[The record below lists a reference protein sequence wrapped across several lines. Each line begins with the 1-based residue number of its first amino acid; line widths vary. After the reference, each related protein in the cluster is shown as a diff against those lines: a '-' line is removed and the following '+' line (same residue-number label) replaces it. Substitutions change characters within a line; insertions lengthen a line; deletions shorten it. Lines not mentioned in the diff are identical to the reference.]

1 MSLFEV
7 ENYVIIDDMYMGKI
21 IKKIWNGYGVIV
33 KLDND
38 PTYTDS
44 TIIQYQLL
52 NDLVDNSDMKGYML
66 VKSDNKMRLINKNNL
81 TALIKLELE
90 KERYVYINNK
100 IDNNFIFFKK
110 NILANMKSVTLSGVP
125 VIPIVSQ
132 TQSTSE
138 KSTKSIKLVDDSVV
152 VEPLSMGSILGAGFD
167 SLIGGSNINEQLNK
181 LGTYINTHDLT
192 HYITQPQQIQQSL
205 PIFQS
210 QQLNNVHSIK
220 RLDTNIVGGVY
231 NPYLGNMQPLSN
243 LTHNSNVPQ
252 LMNTNLLINEQ
263 LGSSKKE
270 SLDEIRGILGLN
282 KKLIS
287 SESSK
292 YEFTTPALYESIN
305 IMPDEH
311 MSYEIGDKKEKE
323 VVEKINDLQKYR
335 EEDIKEDNYDLY
347 IKNMINKLFMNED
360 EIDYDE
366 IFDDDKL
373 YAKEAE
379 QLNILEHGQ
388 RLSVI
393 KPSIKAVL
401 EKFEKIDPNLY
412 LDLTNTLL
420 YKHIISDNKI
430 DNVSFGIQLIKKIK
444 DILIN
449 IQKSIK
455 FEDGRSLLEQI
466 NLFAYLKFKIAGGY
480 IIIENENYDLEN
492 IKRVITRDT
501 VPNLKLLESQYDQ
514 SINYKILSN
523 IILRNKSTLELQK
536 NKDIVTEAL
545 NILAQDY
552 FICLQTRVEYLLWT
566 LTRLILCWYSDPI
579 LNEHI
584 FKIKILI
591 NLYRARGI
599 KEFNRDI
606 GVQPV
611 ILIVPKYGRDSALKI
626 LSHLSYYFFPYKNVG
641 WKGSSPSYFNKVDD
655 LIYYTNG
662 SIDLKKYIKHL
673 LKSGNQIISP
683 LSNDF
688 TKIDLPNDSNDIEFK
703 LPTTK

>member
-7 ENYVIIDDMYMGKI
+7 ENYVIIDDMYMVKI

-347 IKNMINKLFMNED
+347 IKNMI
-360 EIDYDE
+360 
-366 IFDDDKL
+366 
-373 YAKEAE
+373 
-379 QLNILEHGQ
+379 
-388 RLSVI
+388 
-393 KPSIKAVL
+393 
-401 EKFEKIDPNLY
+401 
-412 LDLTNTLL
+412 
-420 YKHIISDNKI
+420 
-430 DNVSFGIQLIKKIK
+430 
-444 DILIN
+444 
-449 IQKSIK
+449 
-455 FEDGRSLLEQI
+455 
-466 NLFAYLKFKIAGGY
+466 
-480 IIIENENYDLEN
+480 
-492 IKRVITRDT
+492 
-501 VPNLKLLESQYDQ
+501 
-514 SINYKILSN
+514 
-523 IILRNKSTLELQK
+523 
-536 NKDIVTEAL
+536 
-545 NILAQDY
+545 
-552 FICLQTRVEYLLWT
+552 
-566 LTRLILCWYSDPI
+566 
-579 LNEHI
+579 
-584 FKIKILI
+584 
-591 NLYRARGI
+591 
-599 KEFNRDI
+599 
-606 GVQPV
+606 
-611 ILIVPKYGRDSALKI
+611 
-626 LSHLSYYFFPYKNVG
+626 
-641 WKGSSPSYFNKVDD
+641 
-655 LIYYTNG
+655 
-662 SIDLKKYIKHL
+662 
-673 LKSGNQIISP
+673 
-683 LSNDF
+683 
-688 TKIDLPNDSNDIEFK
+688 
-703 LPTTK
+703 

>member
-33 KLDND
+33 KLDNCPD
-38 PTYTDS
+38 YIDS
-44 TIIQYQLL
+44 TIVQYQLL
-52 NDLVDNSDMKGYML
+52 NDVANNSDMKGYML

-81 TALIKLELE
+81 ISLIKLELK
-90 KERYVYINNK
+90 KERYVYINDK
-100 IDNNFIFFKK
+100 INNNFIYFKNNK
-110 NILANMKSVTLSGVP
+110 LFNIKSTILLNIP
-125 VIPIVSQ
+125 VIPITNQ
-132 TQSTSE
+132 THKMLLTPNKNISDNNLSTQY
-138 KSTKSIKLVDDSVV
+138 
-152 VEPLSMGSILGAGFD
+152 LSMDTVLARDFEP
-167 SLIGGSNINEQLNK
+167 LIGGSTVNEQLNK
-181 LGTYINTHDLT
+181 LSNYIDAHKLT
-192 HYITQPQQIQQSL
+192 HYITQPEQIQQL
-205 PIFQS
+205 
-210 QQLNNVHSIK
+210 QQINNSINTKELKIKNIGRVH
-220 RLDTNIVGGVY
+220 
-231 NPYLGNMQPLSN
+231 NPYLGNENTQYISN
-243 LTHNSNVPQ
+243 AKYDLTIPQ
-252 LMNTNLLINEQ
+252 LTNTHLLNNEQ
-263 LGSSKKE
+263 NGSSSKE
-270 SLDEIRGILGLN
+270 SLDVIRQMLGLN
-282 KKLIS
+282 NKLIS
-287 SESSK
+287 SQSSKNELSSPILHESIHIVPDDYANSHNLDVEKESSIK
-292 YEFTTPALYESIN
+292 KKDN
-305 IMPDEH
+305 I
-311 MSYEIGDKKEKE
+311 
-323 VVEKINDLQKYR
+323 QKYR
-335 EEDIKEDNYDLY
+335 EQDIKEDNYDLY
-347 IKNMINKLFMNED
+347 IKNMINNLFINED
-360 EIDYDE
+360 EIDYNE
-366 IFDDDKL
+366 IFNDDKL
-373 YAKEAE
+373 YAGEAE
-379 QLNILEHGQ
+379 RLNILEEGQ
-388 RLSVI
+388 RFNII

-401 EKFEKIDPNLY
+401 EKFEKIDQNLY

-466 NLFAYLKFKIAGGY
+466 NLFAYLKFKISGGY
-480 IIIENENYDLEN
+480 IIIENESYDLQN
-492 IKRVITRDT
+492 IKRIITRDI
-501 VPNLKLLESQYDQ
+501 VENLKLLESQYDQ
-514 SINYKILSN
+514 PINYKILSN
-523 IILRNKSTLELQK
+523 VILKNKSTSELQK
-536 NKDIVTEAL
+536 NKDIVIEAL

-552 FICLQTRVEYLLWT
+552 FICLQSRVEYLLWT

-599 KEFNRDI
+599 KEFNREF

-641 WKGSSPSYFNKVDD
+641 WKESSPSYFNKVDD

-673 LKSGNQIISP
+673 LKNGNHFISP

-703 LPTTK
+703 LPKIK

>member
-7 ENYVIIDDMYMGKI
+7 GNYVIIDDMYMGKI

-38 PTYTDS
+38 PNYVDS
-44 TIIQYQLL
+44 TILQYQLL
-52 NDLVDNSDMKGYML
+52 NDITDNSNMKGYML

-81 TALIKLELE
+81 INLIKTELE
-90 KERYVYINNK
+90 KECYVYINNK
-100 IDNNFIFFKK
+100 INNNYVFFKN
-110 NILANMKSVTLSGVP
+110 NILVNIKPHSLSNVP
-125 VIPIVSQ
+125 IIPIFHQ
-132 TQSTSE
+132 AQITL
-138 KSTKSIKLVDDSVV
+138 TKSKKGKTF
-152 VEPLSMGSILGAGFD
+152 EQPLSTGFVLGED
-167 SLIGGSNINEQLNK
+167 SLVGGANVNEQLNK
-181 LGTYINTHDLT
+181 LGNYINANNLT
-192 HYITQPQQIQQSL
+192 HYITQPQAEQTQLRQVQQIQQVQ
-205 PIFQS
+205 QS
-210 QQLNNVHSIK
+210 NMPQLD
-220 RLDTNIVGGVY
+220 RNIVGGVY
-231 NPYLGNMQPLSN
+231 NPYLGNRNDQHMSGVKNGL
-243 LTHNSNVPQ
+243 VIPQ
-252 LMNTNLLINEQ
+252 LMNTNSLTKEQ

-270 SLDEIRGILGLN
+270 SLDEIRQMLGLN
-282 KKLIS
+282 NQLIT

-292 YEFTTPALYESIN
+292 YELSVPVLRESIREVQSDY
-305 IMPDEH
+305 I
-311 MSYEIGDKKEKE
+311 SYEDFDTEKE
-323 VVEKINDLQKYR
+323 RPVEKIDDIEKYR
-335 EEDIKEDNYDLY
+335 EEDTKEDNYDLY
-347 IKNMINKLFMNED
+347 IKNMIKNLFMNED

-366 IFDDDKL
+366 IFEDNKL

-379 QLNILEHGQ
+379 SLDILEEGQ
-388 RLSVI
+388 RINVI

-401 EKFEKIDPNLY
+401 EKFEKIDQSLY

-444 DILIN
+444 NILIN

-466 NLFAYLKFKIAGGY
+466 NLFAYIKFKIAGGY
-480 IIIENENYDLEN
+480 IIIENESYDLQN
-492 IKRVITRDT
+492 IKRTITREI

-514 SINYKILSN
+514 PINYKILSN
-523 IILRNKSTLELQK
+523 VILKNKSTLELQK
-536 NKDIVTEAL
+536 NKDIVIEAL

-599 KEFNRDI
+599 KEFNREI

-673 LKSGNQIISP
+673 LKSGNKIISP

-703 LPTTK
+703 LPKITS

>member
-1 MSLFEV
+1 M
-7 ENYVIIDDMYMGKI
+7 
-21 IKKIWNGYGVIV
+21 
-33 KLDND
+33 
-38 PTYTDS
+38 
-44 TIIQYQLL
+44 
-52 NDLVDNSDMKGYML
+52 
-66 VKSDNKMRLINKNNL
+66 
-81 TALIKLELE
+81 
-90 KERYVYINNK
+90 
-100 IDNNFIFFKK
+100 
-110 NILANMKSVTLSGVP
+110 
-125 VIPIVSQ
+125 
-132 TQSTSE
+132 
-138 KSTKSIKLVDDSVV
+138 VDDSVV

>member
-270 SLDEIRGILGLN
+270 SLDEIRGILG
-282 KKLIS
+282 
-287 SESSK
+287 
-292 YEFTTPALYESIN
+292 
-305 IMPDEH
+305 
-311 MSYEIGDKKEKE
+311 
-323 VVEKINDLQKYR
+323 
-335 EEDIKEDNYDLY
+335 
-347 IKNMINKLFMNED
+347 
-360 EIDYDE
+360 

-591 NLYRARGI
+591 NLY
-599 KEFNRDI
+599 
-606 GVQPV
+606 
-611 ILIVPKYGRDSALKI
+611 
-626 LSHLSYYFFPYKNVG
+626 
-641 WKGSSPSYFNKVDD
+641 
-655 LIYYTNG
+655 
-662 SIDLKKYIKHL
+662 
-673 LKSGNQIISP
+673 
-683 LSNDF
+683 
-688 TKIDLPNDSNDIEFK
+688 
-703 LPTTK
+703 